1 MNTNKNIE
9 ILFRQHYKPLCMYA
23 LHYLENI
30 DAAED
35 VVQEVFIKFWEA
47 VPSAGS
53 EKSYLYTMTRNRCI
67 DILRKADRVIP
78 MQADVPEALSDE
90 QITERSELEVRLW
103 DAVDRLPK
111 RRRELLLMSKGEGLK
126 YEEISERTGL
136 SVNTVRNQ
144 IARAL
149 KALRSTASE
158 ILPMVLFAGLFVYMV
173 KRDLYEGRYS

>member
-47 VPSAGS
+47 VPFAGS

-67 DILRKADRVIP
+67 DILRKANRVSLMP
-78 MQADVPEALSDE
+78 AGVSEALSDE
-90 QITERSELEVRLW
+90 QITERSELEARLW
-103 DAVDRLPK
+103 DAVGRLPK

-126 YEEISERTGL
+126 YEEIAERTGL

-149 KALRSTASE
+149 KALRSNSSE

>member
-67 DILRKADRVIP
+67 DILRKANRVSLMP
-78 MQADVPEALSDE
+78 AGVSETLSDE
-90 QITERSELEVRLW
+90 QITERSELEARLW
-103 DAVDRLPK
+103 DAVGRLPK

-126 YEEISERTGL
+126 YEEIAERTGL

-149 KALRSTASE
+149 R
-158 ILPMVLFAGLFVYMV
+158 GNC
-173 KRDLYEGRYS
+173 DLERIRHRLVII